1 MAHHQMVVDEQ
12 GNLVAVGRC
21 ILMPTMKRPFALWP
35 FIPTSGQRVRNADG
49 DDPGVGGASGGVKR
63 VTCSAREDAV
73 EFFAKLGLSIK
84 GRSPRQPPRRFAIFY
99 DKTCRHSG

>member
-12 GNLVAVGRC
+12 GNLVAEADC

-35 FIPTSGQRVRNADG
+35 FIRRAGQRVRHADG
-49 DDPGVGGASGGVKR
+49 DDPGVGGAQEGVKR

-73 EFFAKLGLSIK
+73 EFFASWGLLIREK
-84 GRSPRQPPRRFAIFY
+84 SPRQPPRRFAFF
-99 DKTCRHSG
+99 DD